1 MRAEHVPHVAV
12 AVVRGDGTIVDTVLS
27 SGARAATP
35 GDVFEA
41 ASLTK
46 PVFAALVMSLI
57 RDSVIRLD
65 APLSSYPGWPRMSD
79 PRAGAIT
86 IAMVLSH
93 SSGLGN
99 GDADSAKRLAFDPGH
114 GWRYS
119 GAAYRYLQRVV
130 EHATGQP
137 LDTLLRTRVFAPLG
151 MGRSSMVDAARP
163 ESAWFVGHDR
173 AGRPLPRDR
182 FVRASASTSLRTT
195 ARDYARFLQAVM
207 AGGRDGSPLWRA
219 DVAAMLEPRASV
231 DSSLGIRWGLGCTR
245 RPRALPLG
253 IESRVQELCVRRSD
267 ESCWVGHAH
276 RRRQRVGACTATRSG
291 GHRTPLCVLAILHA
305 SSHGLSGHAPRR
317 STLRDIHAHC
327 NEADDAQKALLNTT
341 AASVSRDAAVCPLC
355 SAGSRHYLWIELNG
369 MGGRVA

>member
-1 MRAEHVPHVAV
+1 MTNVIRRWAMCFPAAAAIGWLGGGQWPNEPQQRPALTPECAQELRSAMRAEHVPHVAV

-27 SGARAATP
+27 SGAQAATP

-219 DVAAMLEPRASV
+219 DVAAMLEPRASA
-231 DSSLGIRWGLGCTR
+231 DSSLGIRWGLGWALVGPVLFHWGSNPGFKSFVFADRTSHVGLVMLTDGDNGLELAPQLVRAVTGR
-245 RPRALPLG
+245 RYAFLRFYM
-253 IESRVQELCVRRSD
+253 
-267 ESCWVGHAH
+267 
-276 RRRQRVGACTATRSG
+276 
-291 GHRTPLCVLAILHA
+291 LH
-305 SSHGLSGHAPRR
+305 P
-317 STLRDIHAHC
+317 TD
-327 NEADDAQKALLNTT
+327 
-341 AASVSRDAAVCPLC
+341 
-355 SAGSRHYLWIELNG
+355 
-369 MGGRVA
+369 